1 MLLRRSKTSQSVFSC
16 EILFSHCNLMFF
28 QFFCWELQFLPF
40 SPSRPPARLAYAASC
55 GGLSGE
61 KGKNC
66 SSKQKNWKNIKLKW
80 ENKIKHEKTDWRVL
94 LQVITQVFSIN
105 RNRYGALSI
114 LVTSISTI
122 YVLCYWFDVE
132 LDNSRI
138 WVGYLFEIGN
148 LVFVQLQT
156 TILYRLY
163 LLSTGYLIKTLLVQ
177 HVRDPGLARHW

>member
-1 MLLRRSKTSQSVFSC
+1 MRKRVITPQQNEPVCFFMWNFVFSLQFDVFPIFLLRTAIFAFFSRKAATGGGVSQ
-16 EILFSHCNLMFF
+16 
-28 QFFCWELQFLPF
+28 PGG
-40 SPSRPPARLAYAASC
+40 RPW
-55 GGLSGE
+55 G
-61 KGKNC
+61 NC

-138 WVGYLFEIGN
+138 WVGYLYGIGN